1 MRQSESEPSPQSG
14 PRSNGGTRFLENLAY
29 LVPGYRGYK
38 EKELRR
44 EEDARLRSRVLAKL
58 HEVRNLLDQR
68 MSKLTEGALDAHT
81 EALDKRIRRLET
93 LVDAVRYAPYGFSGF
108 FDAESVREDT
118 LERILESDLLL
129 FQDMDDFS
137 EIVRGTPFPPR
148 SRSGFALFFESI
160 DMNLDRIEHRLIAR
174 DKLLGD
180 R

>member
-1 MRQSESEPSPQSG
+1 MRQEEPDRESTSGRPS
-14 PRSNGGTRFLENLAY
+14 GGTRFLENLAY

-58 HEVRNLLDQR
+58 HEVHSLLEAR
-68 MSKLTEGALDAHT
+68 MSKLTEGALDSHT
-81 EALDKRIRRLET
+81 EALDKRLRRMEGLA
-93 LVDAVRYAPYGFSGF
+93 DAVRYAPYGFSGF

-118 LERILESDLLL
+118 LERILETDLLL

-137 EIVRGTPFPPR
+137 EAMRGAPFPPR
-148 SRSGFALFFESI
+148 HRSGFALFFECI
-160 DMNLDRIEHRLIAR
+160 DQALDRIEHRLIAR